1 MDETETTTTNTSL
14 DAKPAPTTKKTATK
28 KKAKKTKAPAP
39 KEERRRPL
47 HLSADHGAAL
57 CGAYAGEQDRTNL
70 PDKVT
75 CAKCAAAVRK
85 ELAKSPEQRARES
98 KRAAVQALLDT
109 WGDDF
114 DRTFLEQMLVGQLR
128 GSQKHS
134 VQRGGSWSTKPI
146 EIGNGEYEVT
156 PQDAEELGRII
167 GQIGQ
172 AKRNLDRFARRVLA
186 EIEAAEDAEKKAGG
200 R

>member
-1 MDETETTTTNTSL
+1 MDETETTTTNTTSL

-28 KKAKKTKAPAP
+28 KKKTKAPAP
-39 KEERRRPL
+39 KEERRPL
-47 HLSADHGAAL
+47 HLCADHGAAL
-57 CGAYAGEQDRTNL
+57 CGAYPGEQNRTNL

-109 WGDDF
+109 WGEDF
-114 DRTFLEQMLVGQLR
+114 DRTLLEQMLVGQLR
-128 GSQKHS
+128 GSQRHS